1 MAKDVCAEG
10 VLGLGNVTQAVKFL
24 DDDEKKTLPYP
35 AFVQV
40 NGGSLNSS
48 DPLHGKPIT
57 GSRS

>member
-1 MAKDVCAEG
+1 MIERDGDPWFVAKDVCAEG

-40 NGGSLNSS
+40 NGGV
-48 DPLHGKPIT
+48 T
-57 GSRS
+57 